1 MKARFQIITE
11 GEVVLDTEL
20 TVRNKWTALHE
31 LLGVCGVTYNPTRF
45 KERGDWVQFELGKT
59 IYRTSTKFG

>member
-31 LLGVCGVTYNPTRF
+31 LLGVCGVTYNTTRF
-45 KERGDWVQFELGKT
+45 KERGDWVQFELDTT

>member
-1 MKARFQIITE
+1 MKARFQIVTE

-31 LLGVCGVTYNPTRF
+31 LLGVCGVTYNPDRF
-45 KERGDWVQFELGKT
+45 KQRGDWVQFELGST